1 MAAEEGFEHY
11 HIPQQSRRE
20 KLRFLPQNQPN
31 FIESSTTLHPNY
43 PPLPSPYDP
52 SLISS
57 IFLSSTN
64 QNHTIMNNTNPLL
77 YQPQNLREFNHSY
90 TDVGSSNNS
99 EVILLKSEPLSLSS
113 HKNNQNQNQMN
124 IHHPGSVVDV
134 SRNTVPLG
142 PFTGYASV
150 LKGSRFLKP
159 AQQLL
164 DEICYVGVRADE
176 KIATAVDASLI
187 LENYYDQ
194 ESNETVNGAD
204 DTLGDGNNEGR
215 KNKSRLL
222 TVLDEVH
229 FLKFFFNEFVI
240 FLCVICN

>member
-1 MAAEEGFEHY
+1 M
-11 HIPQQSRRE
+11 
-20 KLRFLPQNQPN
+20 
-31 FIESSTTLHPNY
+31 
-43 PPLPSPYDP
+43 
-52 SLISS
+52 
-57 IFLSSTN
+57 
-64 QNHTIMNNTNPLL
+64 
-77 YQPQNLREFNHSY
+77 
-90 TDVGSSNNS
+90 
-99 EVILLKSEPLSLSS
+99 LLKSEPLSLSS

-124 IHHPGSVVDV
+124 IHHPLEVNNIQKYGSVVDV

-176 KIATAVDASLI
+176 KIVTAVDASLI

-194 ESNETVNGAD
+194 ESNETVNGVD

-229 FLKFFFNEFVI
+229 FFF
-240 FLCVICN
+240 